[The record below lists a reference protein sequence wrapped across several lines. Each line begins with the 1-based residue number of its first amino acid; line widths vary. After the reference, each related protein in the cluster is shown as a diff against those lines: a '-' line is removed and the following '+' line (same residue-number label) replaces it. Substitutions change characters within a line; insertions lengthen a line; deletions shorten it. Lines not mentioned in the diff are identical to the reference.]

1 MMLPVLQVAN
11 SAAVGLFGMVLSCA
25 FCPVKW
31 ERRNVLIMAVCAFG
45 IFLVQGL
52 LLFCAPEEVNRLAY
66 PLSTHLPLTLALCVL
81 SRRKLWPF
89 ISVLTAY
96 LCCQM
101 RRWIALM
108 AVAAFSGGEMLQY
121 SVELA
126 ATLPLLLL
134 LFRAAPSV
142 QMVSQMSLISQ
153 IQFGV
158 IPLLYYAF
166 DFSTRVYTD
175 LLSTG
180 SPVVV
185 EFMPFI
191 CSTAYLFFVSRLTR
205 EQRERARLEQVQSTL
220 NLQVSQAVREIDSLR
235 QSQQKTRAYR
245 HDMRHHL
252 QYLSACLEN
261 GQTVQAQEY
270 IRSIS
275 DEIEAAKVTVYY
287 ENEAANLILSS
298 FACRAETLEI
308 PLHIRAVLPTQ
319 LPIGETEL
327 CVLLSNALENAI
339 HACCETVNRGG
350 EGIDVQAFEKEGKF
364 FMQVVNDCRDTVRM
378 ENGLPVTSR
387 PGHGMGVRSIC
398 AVVEKYGGIY
408 SFSVQKEKFILRI
421 SL

>member
-11 SAAVGLFGMVLSCA
+11 SVAVGLFGMVLSCA

-275 DEIEAAKVTVYY
+275 DEIEAAKVTVYC

>member
-1 MMLPVLQVAN
+1 M
-11 SAAVGLFGMVLSCA
+11 
-25 FCPVKW
+25 
-31 ERRNVLIMAVCAFG
+31 LIMAACAFG

-66 PLSTHLPLTLALCVL
+66 PLSTHLPLALALCVL

-101 RRWIALM
+101 RRWIALV

-158 IPLLYYAF
+158 IPLLYYVF

-205 EQRERARLEQVQSTL
+205 EQRELVWSKCKAR
-220 NLQVSQAVREIDSLR
+220 
-235 QSQQKTRAYR
+235 
-245 HDMRHHL
+245 
-252 QYLSACLEN
+252 
-261 GQTVQAQEY
+261 
-270 IRSIS
+270 
-275 DEIEAAKVTVYY
+275 
-287 ENEAANLILSS
+287 
-298 FACRAETLEI
+298 
-308 PLHIRAVLPTQ
+308 
-319 LPIGETEL
+319 
-327 CVLLSNALENAI
+327 
-339 HACCETVNRGG
+339 
-350 EGIDVQAFEKEGKF
+350 
-364 FMQVVNDCRDTVRM
+364 
-378 ENGLPVTSR
+378 
-387 PGHGMGVRSIC
+387 
-398 AVVEKYGGIY
+398 
-408 SFSVQKEKFILRI
+408 
-421 SL
+421 

>member
-101 RRWIALM
+101 RRWIALV

-191 CSTAYLFFVSRLTR
+191 CSTAYLFFVSRLPR

-275 DEIEAAKVTVYY
+275 DELRRQRLRCIAKT
-287 ENEAANLILSS
+287 
-298 FACRAETLEI
+298 R
-308 PLHIRAVLPTQ
+308 RPT
-319 LPIGETEL
+319 
-327 CVLLSNALENAI
+327 
-339 HACCETVNRGG
+339 
-350 EGIDVQAFEKEGKF
+350 
-364 FMQVVNDCRDTVRM
+364 
-378 ENGLPVTSR
+378 
-387 PGHGMGVRSIC
+387 
-398 AVVEKYGGIY
+398 
-408 SFSVQKEKFILRI
+408 
-421 SL
+421 

>member
-11 SAAVGLFGMVLSCA
+11 SVAVGLFGMVLSCA

-52 LLFCAPEEVNRLAY
+52 LLFCAPKEVNRLAY

-101 RRWIALM
+101 RRWIALV

-275 DEIEAAKVTVYY
+275 DEIEAAKVTVYC
-287 ENEAANLILSS
+287 ENEEANLILSS
-298 FACRAETLEI
+298 FARRAETLEI

>member
-1 MMLPVLQVAN
+1 
-11 SAAVGLFGMVLSCA
+11 
-25 FCPVKW
+25 
-31 ERRNVLIMAVCAFG
+31 
-45 IFLVQGL
+45 
-52 LLFCAPEEVNRLAY
+52 
-66 PLSTHLPLTLALCVL
+66 
-81 SRRKLWPF
+81 
-89 ISVLTAY
+89 
-96 LCCQM
+96 
-101 RRWIALM
+101 
-108 AVAAFSGGEMLQY
+108 
-121 SVELA
+121 
-126 ATLPLLLL
+126 
-134 LFRAAPSV
+134 
-142 QMVSQMSLISQ
+142 
-153 IQFGV
+153 
-158 IPLLYYAF
+158 
-166 DFSTRVYTD
+166 
-175 LLSTG
+175 
-180 SPVVV
+180 
-185 EFMPFI
+185 MPFI

-275 DEIEAAKVTVYY
+275 DEIEAAKVTVYC

-298 FACRAETLEI
+298 FACACGNAGNSPSHAAVFSRRSCPSGQPEL
-308 PLHIRAVLPTQ
+308 RVLP
-319 LPIGETEL
+319 
-327 CVLLSNALENAI
+327 SNALANAI

-364 FMQVVNDCRDTVRM
+364 FMQVVNDCRDMVRM

>member
-101 RRWIALM
+101 RRWIALV

-205 EQRERARLEQVQSTL
+205 EQCERARLEQVQSTL

-275 DEIEAAKVTVYY
+275 DEIEAAKVTV
-287 ENEAANLILSS
+287 
-298 FACRAETLEI
+298 
-308 PLHIRAVLPTQ
+308 
-319 LPIGETEL
+319 
-327 CVLLSNALENAI
+327 
-339 HACCETVNRGG
+339 
-350 EGIDVQAFEKEGKF
+350 
-364 FMQVVNDCRDTVRM
+364 
-378 ENGLPVTSR
+378 
-387 PGHGMGVRSIC
+387 
-398 AVVEKYGGIY
+398 
-408 SFSVQKEKFILRI
+408 
-421 SL
+421 

>member
-81 SRRKLWPF
+81 SRRKLWLF

-142 QMVSQMSLISQ
+142 QVVSQMSLISQ

-205 EQRERARLEQVQSTL
+205 EQRERAHLEQVQSTL

-235 QSQQKTRAYR
+235 QSQQKTR
-245 HDMRHHL
+245 
-252 QYLSACLEN
+252 
-261 GQTVQAQEY
+261 
-270 IRSIS
+270 
-275 DEIEAAKVTVYY
+275 EIG
-287 ENEAANLILSS
+287 
-298 FACRAETLEI
+298 RA
-308 PLHIRAVLPTQ
+308 HV
-319 LPIGETEL
+319 
-327 CVLLSNALENAI
+327 
-339 HACCETVNRGG
+339 
-350 EGIDVQAFEKEGKF
+350 
-364 FMQVVNDCRDTVRM
+364 
-378 ENGLPVTSR
+378 
-387 PGHGMGVRSIC
+387 
-398 AVVEKYGGIY
+398 
-408 SFSVQKEKFILRI
+408 
-421 SL
+421 

>member
-11 SAAVGLFGMVLSCA
+11 SAVVGLFGMVLSCA

-142 QMVSQMSLISQ
+142 QVVSQMSLISQ

-275 DEIEAAKVTVYY
+275 DEIEAAKVTVYC
-287 ENEAANLILSS
+287 ENGAANLILSS

-308 PLHIRAVLPTQ
+308 PLHIRAALPTQ

>member
-275 DEIEAAKVTVYY
+275 DEIEAAKVTVYC
-287 ENEAANLILSS
+287 ENKAANLILSS
-298 FACRAETLEI
+298 FARRAETLEI
-308 PLHIRAVLPTQ
+308 PLHIRAALPTQ

>member
-1 MMLPVLQVAN
+1 
-11 SAAVGLFGMVLSCA
+11 
-25 FCPVKW
+25 
-31 ERRNVLIMAVCAFG
+31 
-45 IFLVQGL
+45 
-52 LLFCAPEEVNRLAY
+52 
-66 PLSTHLPLTLALCVL
+66 
-81 SRRKLWPF
+81 
-89 ISVLTAY
+89 
-96 LCCQM
+96 
-101 RRWIALM
+101 
-108 AVAAFSGGEMLQY
+108 MLQY

-275 DEIEAAKVTVYY
+275 DEIEAAKVTVYC

-298 FACRAETLEI
+298 FARRAETLEI

-327 CVLLSNALENAI
+327 CVLLSNALENAS

-350 EGIDVQAFEKEGKF
+350 EGIDVQAFETEGKF